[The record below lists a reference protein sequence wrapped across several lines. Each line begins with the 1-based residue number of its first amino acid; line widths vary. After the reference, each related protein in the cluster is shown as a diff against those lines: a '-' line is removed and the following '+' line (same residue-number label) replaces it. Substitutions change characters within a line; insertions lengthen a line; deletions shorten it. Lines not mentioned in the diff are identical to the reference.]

1 MMYGRIVGFAVCIL
15 CALPFYCL
23 AMTGKRCETPLA
35 FLLNSDALHDKI
47 QNISAYNQA
56 MARLYM
62 LCAAAFTAAALGFL
76 AFPLSG
82 ALILILVYTAG
93 FYAAWRSYKNILLRH
108 SF

>member
-1 MMYGRIVGFAVCIL
+1 MYGRIVGFAACIL

-23 AMTGKRCETPLA
+23 ALTGGRCETPLS
-35 FLLNSDALHDKI
+35 FLLGDDALHEKI
-47 QNISAYNQA
+47 QNIAAYNRA

-62 LCAAAFTAAALGFL
+62 LCALAFSAAALGFL

-82 ALILILVYTAG
+82 ALLLILVYTAG
-93 FYAAWRSYKNILLRH
+93 FYAAWKMYRGILVQH